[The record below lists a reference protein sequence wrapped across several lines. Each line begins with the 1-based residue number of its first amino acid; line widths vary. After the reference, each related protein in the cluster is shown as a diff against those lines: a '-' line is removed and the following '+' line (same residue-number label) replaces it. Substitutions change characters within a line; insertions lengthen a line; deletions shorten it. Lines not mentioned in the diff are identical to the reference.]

1 MAWHTRF
8 QGTVRGDWRDVT
20 VRLQE
25 DLGEAPAEVLPLD
38 LPREL
43 LLSYGEAGGLDGDGE
58 EIYGDVL
65 LASSVQLAVLDDDGE
80 GGTPLFDALD
90 AAQAA
95 GEEASWRV
103 VITAP
108 AAEVRMAAGLVA
120 MRAYAWTG
128 RPRLST
134 LDRTEF
140 PGIEG
145 QATVVEAACGLAA
158 AKEEDAVVVT
168 SPAGIYTLAGRLV
181 AGLAPL
187 LGTEEGPSIPIR
199 FVMGWHGQTSSPPAG
214 PIATVETLRP
224 GVAVYEDPDGVG
236 ADLIVD
242 PFDADNEPRE
252 ASRVIT
258 QRLAD
263 LATML
268 RELAGAFDCRLWQAI
283 TAHPYDAADPV
294 PDTPAEDAFGRWLE
308 GNEWLFAHPWALGVE
323 VDEAVAGY
331 APASVI
337 TEETVDPCAFHIPP
351 LAVAPA
357 DVSAPPDHRPRRRT
371 LRPLRRA
378 EILRKARSGARFG
391 PPGYTTDPAFRH
403 WIDANTIR
411 YWDVL
416 RGTVERVSGVET
428 QYACKIYPDGSPPP
442 DNIGEITARGPVVA
456 AGTRIIGEARAY
468 AKPTQSASALVVG
481 WGLSIEGEEDTYYL
495 NSYTN
500 SGAYGFT
507 YPTGR
512 LYWSTV
518 QTYTALHFGAGRD
531 DENDWAEYRSENG
544 PMRLAGAPPCPV
556 SGILRFHLFA
566 GPREPIV
573 DSAELLLPDGVVT
586 AVAEASAEE
595 GGTVRAP
602 FVLLRERGLVGVGE
616 VPWEQLRDDGGGGT
630 EWVPAFQFQDEDVE
644 VYDDLAVLECTSL
657 LQDRGEPGA
666 GFADAGAE
674 PPAALYIRVNA
685 LVPPEQPIEYP
696 AGSGRLWRV
705 GAGATLDLV
714 RETTEGVFVRI
725 NKVYGA
731 H

>member
-1 MAWHTRF
+1 MAWQTIY
-8 QGTVRGDWRDVT
+8 QGVVRGHWRDVT
-20 VRLQE
+20 VRLQH
-25 DLGEAPAEVLPLD
+25 DQGDPPAEVGTLD
-38 LPREL
+38 LPHQL
-43 LLSYGEAGGLDGDGE
+43 IISYGQAGGLSGE
-58 EIYGDVL
+58 SEDIYGDAL
-65 LASSVQLAVLDDDGE
+65 LPSSVTLAVLDDDGE
-80 GGTPLFDALD
+80 GGTPVFDALD

-108 AAEVRMAAGLVA
+108 AAQVRMAAGLVA

-168 SPAGIYTLAGRLV
+168 SPAKIYTLAERFV
-181 AGLAPL
+181 EGLSPL
-187 LGTEEGPSIPIR
+187 LGTETGPSIPIR
-199 FVMGWHGQTSSPPAG
+199 FVMGWHGKTSSPPAG

-224 GVAVYEDPDGVG
+224 GVAVYKDPDGVG

-242 PFDADNEPRE
+242 PFDAEEPRE

-268 RELAGAFDCRLWQAI
+268 RELAEAFDCRLWQAI

-323 VDEAVAGY
+323 VEEAASGY

-378 EILRKARSGARFG
+378 EVLRKARAGGRFG
-391 PPGYTTDPAFRH
+391 PPGYTADPAFRH

-416 RGTVERVSGVET
+416 QGAVERVSGVET
-428 QYACKIYPDGSPPP
+428 EFACRMDPDTDPVC
-442 DNIGEITARGPVVA
+442 EIAARGPVVA
-456 AGTRIIGEARAY
+456 AGTRLTGEARAY
-468 AKPTQSASALVVG
+468 AAATESGTLQVVR
-481 WGLSIEGEEDTYYL
+481 WGLSIEGDQGTYYL
-495 NSYTN
+495 NSQTKN
-500 SGAYGFT
+500 FVILVV
-507 YPTGR
+507 PTGR
-512 LYWSTV
+512 LYWSTSKNF
-518 QTYTALHFGAGRD
+518 TRLWFGQGAESGD
-531 DENDWAEYRSENG
+531 GWTEYRSENG
-544 PMRLAGAPPCPV
+544 FCRLAGVPPAPI
-556 SGILRFHLFA
+556 SGVVRFHLF
-566 GPREPIV
+566 GGDHEPAV
-573 DSAELLLPDGVVT
+573 DSAELLLPDGIVT
-586 AVAEASAEE
+586 AVAEAGAEE